1 MARQS
6 AKALFDDKAMGDN
19 QKEFA

>member
-6 AKALFDDKAMGDN
+6 AKALFADKAMGDN
-19 QKEFA
+19 